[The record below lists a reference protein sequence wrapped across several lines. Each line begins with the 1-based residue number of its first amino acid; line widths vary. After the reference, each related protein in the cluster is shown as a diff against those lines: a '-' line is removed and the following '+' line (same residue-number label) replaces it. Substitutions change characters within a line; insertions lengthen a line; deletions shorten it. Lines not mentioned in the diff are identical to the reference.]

1 MKVELLKN
9 HFCPNLSVGVILE
22 VVPGMEVDSEG
33 IFNTPSGK
41 CYLCRTVSGDHFYV
55 PAIHLKVVDSDT
67 TDWDKVRVQ
76 AAIHSLNGLLSN
88 PRIDS
93 RRDDVVGLSMEISN
107 CLVKNLKFNGKR
119 D

>member
-9 HFCPNLSVGVILE
+9 YFCPNLSVGVILE
-22 VVPGMEVDSEG
+22 VVPGMEVDSES
-33 IFNTPSGK
+33 IFNTPSGM
-41 CYLCRTVSGDHFYV
+41 CYLCRTVDGDQFYV

-76 AAIHSLNGLLSN
+76 AAIYLLNGLLSN
-88 PRIDS
+88 PRIES
-93 RRDDVVGLSMEISN
+93 CMDDVVGLSVEFSDLLIE
-107 CLVKNLKFNGKR
+107 KLKVNDKR